1 MACPSEDK
9 EFHML
14 SIQSSATDKQP
25 IAQLDMA
32 P

>member
-1 MACPSEDK
+1 MACPSED
-9 EFHML
+9 L
-14 SIQSSATDKQP
+14 VGYAIQSSATDKQP